1 MFSSLTPRFSE
12 VTIGSTLGMGEFGI
26 VYEIVDLV
34 SEQTPDQVADD
45 DNFLL
50 GENILTSSDDLP
62 NDNEY
67 RDAEEVSIEIKKP
80 PDSAAA
86 RMPSSVSKSS
96 LRSPIAKAGA
106 PYDDDPQNLKDAE
119 GERLSVD
126 RSRKPPLPDSV
137 AGDNTAATAPRL
149 PRNAIRIEASSPLI
163 PPKSIVIVPGPH
175 SSMTAPSNTTRD
187 SQRPQLL
194 QASERKHR
202 RGDSRTSFSPNH
214 GGDYSSGSSS
224 RAKTASEKTGKDAY
238 IPPPPPCSTGNNS
251 DSVSDFDELTDEDD
265 DDDDDRKRPYN
276 ITVRELKHRMCLNLH
291 RKGRPRYALKRLKDD
306 LPERVVVDAAIDL
319 ACEAEFLKR
328 ISHSNIVC
336 LRAVVGEPGTLE
348 YALILDRLTQT
359 LTEKLVVWR
368 KRHKECRGKWGGM
381 FGRDQTKLDR
391 MLTDRLLLSFD
402 IARAMQ
408 HIHKKNICYRDLKP
422 ENAGFNVRG
431 DVKLFDFG
439 LAKELKECDLREP
452 PDGFEATGLTGSR
465 RYMAPE
471 VVRCDLYGFSA
482 DVYSFAI
489 LFWEIM
495 SLKTPFPDFDTSKHF
510 DQVVLRQKRPGR
522 LPELPSKVHSMMEDA
537 WSPYQ
542 MRRPKFRE
550 INQVLMAAI
559 TDRVGMSA
567 DVVSDR
573 STLLRDQSI
582 RSLYGDD
589 VAG

>member
-1 MFSSLTPRFSE
+1 MTPRISD
-12 VTIGSTLGMGEFGI
+12 VTIGSTLGTGEFGI

-34 SEQTPDQVADD
+34 SEYTSDRAADD

-50 GENILTSSDDLP
+50 GENILGSSDDLE

-67 RDAEEVSIEIKKP
+67 GEAEEVSIEIKKP
-80 PDSAAA
+80 RDSTAP
-86 RMPSSVSKSS
+86 RMPSSVSKSR
-96 LRSPIAKAGA
+96 LRSPMTRAG
-106 PYDDDPQNLKDAE
+106 DPCDGNTQKLKNTE
-119 GERLSVD
+119 GERVLGDSG
-126 RSRKPPLPDSV
+126 RKPPRSDSV
-137 AGDNTAATAPRL
+137 AGDNTAVTAPNL
-149 PRNAIRIEASSPLI
+149 PRNAIRMEASSPLV
-163 PPKSIVIVPGPH
+163 PPKSILIVPGPH
-175 SSMTAPSNTTRD
+175 SSVAAASHTTSD
-187 SQRPQLL
+187 SIRPNLL

-202 RGDSRTSFSPNH
+202 RGDSRTSFNPSH
-214 GGDYSSGSSS
+214 GGDFSSGSSS
-224 RAKTASEKTGKDAY
+224 RAMTAAEETGKDA
-238 IPPPPPCSTGNNS
+238 IVPPPPPCSTGKNP
-251 DSVSDFDELTDEDD
+251 DSVSDFDELTDEDSD
-265 DDDDDRKRPYN
+265 DDDPKKPFN
-276 ITVRELKHRMCLNLH
+276 TPVRELKHRICFNLQ
-291 RKGRPRYALKRLKDD
+291 RNGRPRYALKRLKDD
-306 LPERVVVDAAIDL
+306 LSERVRIDAAIDL

-328 ISHSNIVC
+328 ISHSNIVR
-336 LRAVVGEPGTLE
+336 LRAVVGEPGTLD
-348 YALILDRLTQT
+348 YALILDLLTQT
-359 LTEKLVVWR
+359 LNEKLVVWR
-368 KRHKECRGKWGGM
+368 KQHKECRGKWGGI
-381 FGRDQTKLDR
+381 FGRDQEKLQR

-510 DQVVLRQKRPGR
+510 EHVVLRQKRPGR

-589 VAG
+589 EAG